1 MQQQVGDEAR
11 QLLRFL
17 PGIRTQVVVGGTNQ
31 RTDLKRFRE
40 GWPDILVGTPGRLN
54 DHLENSGLARAM
66 AGPDGLQLLILDE
79 ADQLLE
85 MGFRPALK
93 QMLRALPPKE
103 SRQCLLF
110 SATMPK
116 DVRAVAADVLRQSPA
131 PVYVDTVG
139 EEQSTHARVP
149 QFVTVHKVEPVPEK
163 LYRRFIYNNAF
174 HGVA

>member
-17 PGIRTQVVVGGTNQ
+17 PGVRTQVVVGGTNQ
-31 RTDLKRFRE
+31 RTDLKRFRD

-85 MGFRPALK
+85 MGFRP
-93 QMLRALPPKE
+93 
-103 SRQCLLF
+103 
-110 SATMPK
+110 
-116 DVRAVAADVLRQSPA
+116 
-131 PVYVDTVG
+131 
-139 EEQSTHARVP
+139 
-149 QFVTVHKVEPVPEK
+149 
-163 LYRRFIYNNAF
+163 
-174 HGVA
+174 